1 MSVSR
6 VALVG
11 GSRSTR
17 RLASTVL
24 TLGRFGDFRFF
35 ADCEAAISWAGPGG
49 EDIR

>member
-1 MSVSR
+1 
-6 VALVG
+6 
-11 GSRSTR
+11 
-17 RLASTVL
+17 VL